1 MKKIGMAFCVLTLLS
16 GCSANRGFNK
26 DKTSFE
32 ASKVMSSFKSVAD
45 MNDSYFVIKENNFFE
60 FYRILYD
67 SVKNSSYP
75 GRFTTVGD
83 TLMLDFYNKKGYALL
98 GRKALVD
105 KNKKEI
111 IFFDKVPGMKKKLLV
126 N

>member
-1 MKKIGMAFCVLTLLS
+1 MVLLAL
-16 GCSANRGFNK
+16 CSCSTKNGFRK
-26 DKTSFE
+26 DKASFE
-32 ASKVMSSFKSVAD
+32 ASKVVTSFKSVGD

-60 FYRILYD
+60 FYKVLYD
-67 SVKNSSYP
+67 SVKNSRYP
-75 GRFTTVGD
+75 GKFIKDGD
-83 TLMLDFYNKKGYALL
+83 TLMLHFYNKKGYDLL

-111 IFFDKVPGMKKKLLV
+111 VFFDNFPGYKKKLLV